1 MIPAVARRAADVRN
15 SRITGYRALLPR
27 FRKRSA
33 NREYAMKHLMV
44 VAAALAVLSAC
55 SWHPSNNGP
64 ARDTAGPPTSG
75 YVAPN
80 GYVAPPPR

>member
-1 MIPAVARRAADVRN
+1 M
-15 SRITGYRALLPR
+15 
-27 FRKRSA
+27 KR
-33 NREYAMKHLMV
+33 LM
-44 VAAALAVLSAC
+44 VAAALLGMLGAC

-75 YVAPN
+75 YVAPG